1 MTMSL
6 NKGALRIFEDMVERS
21 KELECAVTKQS
32 NGTTILD
39 AGIEVPGSN
48 EAGRLVS
55 EICLGGAGEVSLTE
69 VTIGDITLPAASVKT
84 DKVTQACLCSQY
96 AGWTVQVDK
105 YFAMASGPA
114 RALSRVEKLYKELDY
129 TDDSD
134 VAVVVLETR
143 EFPPE
148 NVTKYIADKCKIPTS
163 ELNVV
168 VAPTACLVGSVQ
180 ISARIVEVGVHKMH
194 ALKYDPWKIKRG
206 RGVAPIAPIAKN
218 DSKAMGVTN
227 DCILFTGDTF
237 YEIEPSK
244 GDNLA
249 ELAKN
254 VPSSTSEQY
263 GTPFYK
269 LFKSVGFDFYKVDPL
284 LFSPAKIAIKDIKS
298 GKEYKAGKLDP
309 DVLKLSLE
317 S

>member
-1 MTMSL
+1 MSL
-6 NKGALRIFEDMVERS
+6 NKGALKIFEEIVERT
-21 KELECAVTKQS
+21 KELECAVSKQS

-39 AGIEVPGSN
+39 TGIEIPGSN

-84 DKVTQACLCSQY
+84 DKVTEACLCSQY
-96 AGWTVQVDK
+96 AGWTIQVDK

-114 RALSRVEKLYKELDY
+114 RALARVEKLYKVLGYSEE
-129 TDDSD
+129 SD

-148 NVTKYIADKCKIPTS
+148 NVTEYIAEKCGVSTS
-163 ELNVV
+163 GLYVV

-194 ALKYDPWKIKRG
+194 ELKYDPWKIKRG
-206 RGVAPIAPIAKN
+206 EGVAPIAPIAKN

-227 DCILFTGDTF
+227 DCILFTGSTS
-237 YEIEPSK
+237 YEIEPAD
-244 GDNLA
+244 GDDLA
-249 ELAKN
+249 ELAKKT
-254 VPSSTSEQY
+254 PSSTSEQY

-284 LFSPAKIAIKDIKS
+284 LFSPAQIAIKDIKS
-298 GKEYKAGKLDP
+298 GKEYNAGDLDP
-309 DVLKLSLE
+309 DLLKQSLGW
-317 S
+317 

>member
-1 MTMSL
+1 MNL
-6 NKGALRIFEDMVERS
+6 NKGALKIFEEIVDRS
-21 KELECAVTKQS
+21 KELKCAVSKMS
-32 NGTTILD
+32 NGTTVLD
-39 AGIEVPGSN
+39 TGIEVPGSN

-55 EICLGGAGEVSLTE
+55 EICLGGAGEVALTE

-84 DKVTQACLCSQY
+84 NKVTEACLCSQY

-114 RALSRVEKLYKELDY
+114 RALSRVEKLYKELGY
-129 TDDSD
+129 KEDSD
-134 VAVVVLETR
+134 VAVIVLETR

-148 NVTKYIADKCKIPTS
+148 NVAKHIAEKCGIPTS
-163 ELNVV
+163 GLHVV

-194 ALKYDPWKIKRG
+194 ELKFDPWKIKKG
-206 RGVAPIAPIAKN
+206 KGVAPIAPIAKN

-227 DCILFTGDTF
+227 DCILFTGNTY
-237 YEIEPSK
+237 YEIEPAK

-249 ELAKN
+249 ELVKN

-284 LFSPAKIAIKDIKS
+284 LFSPAKITIKDIKS
-298 GKEYKAGKLDP
+298 GKEYNAGKLDP

>member
-1 MTMSL
+1 MSL
-6 NKGALRIFEDMVERS
+6 NKGALKIFEEIADRS
-21 KELECAVTKQS
+21 KELKCVASKQS

-39 AGIEVPGSN
+39 TGIEVTGSN
-48 EAGRLVS
+48 EAGRLVG
-55 EICLGGAGEVSLTE
+55 EICLGGAGEVALTE

-84 DKVTQACLCSQY
+84 NKVTEACLCSQY

-114 RALSRVEKLYKELDY
+114 RALSRGEKLYKELGY
-129 TDDSD
+129 KEESD

-148 NVTKYIADKCKIPTS
+148 NVTQYIADKCGVPTS
-163 ELNVV
+163 GLHVV

-194 ALKYDPWKIKRG
+194 ELKFDPWKIKKG
-206 RGVAPIAPIAKN
+206 KGVAPIAPIAKN

-227 DCILFTGDTF
+227 DCILFTGDTY
-237 YEIEPSK
+237 YEIESAK

-249 ELAKN
+249 ELVKN

-284 LFSPAKIAIKDIKS
+284 LFSPAKITIKDIKS
-298 GKEYKAGKLDP
+298 GKEYNAGKLDP

>member
-1 MTMSL
+1 MNL
-6 NKGALRIFEDMVERS
+6 NKGALKIFEEIIERS
-21 KELECAVTKQS
+21 KELDCAVSKQS

-55 EICLGGAGEVSLTE
+55 EICLGGVGEVSLTE
-69 VTIGDITLPAASVKT
+69 VTIGDLTLPAASVKT
-84 DKVTQACLCSQY
+84 DNVAEACLCSQY

-114 RALSRVEKLYKELDY
+114 RALSRVEKLYKELGY
-129 TDDSD
+129 TEKSD
-134 VAVVVLETR
+134 VAVAVLETR

-148 NVTKYIADKCKIPTS
+148 NVTKYIADKCGVPTS
-163 ELNVV
+163 GLYVV

-194 ALKYDPWKIKRG
+194 ELKFDPWKIKKG
-206 RGVAPIAPIAKN
+206 KGIAPIAPIAKN

-237 YEIEPSK
+237 YEIEPAN

-249 ELAKN
+249 ELVKN
-254 VPSSTSEQY
+254 VPSSTSKQY

-284 LFSPAKIAIKDIKS
+284 LFSPAKITIKDIKS
-298 GKEYKAGKLDP
+298 GKEYNAGKLDP

-317 S
+317 